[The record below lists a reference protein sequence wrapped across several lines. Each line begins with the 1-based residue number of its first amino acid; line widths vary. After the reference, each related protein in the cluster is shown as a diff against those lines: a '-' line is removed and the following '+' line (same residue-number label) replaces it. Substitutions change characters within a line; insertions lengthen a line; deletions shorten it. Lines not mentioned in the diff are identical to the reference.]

1 MYAPY
6 CFVKLVNSCCGKYAR
21 CGRYQNI
28 TCHRKCVYGQHT
40 QRGRRVYNDIIIL
53 FRYGAIASF
62 KRCSFPVCDNSCSAP
77 TSIMFGNISYPPFI
91 QKSIKIIAQNHFM
104 CNGVFLTESE
114 FERQSK
120 PCHLPRPRLRTGV
133 IICCS
138 ACAFSCSSEE

>member
-1 MYAPY
+1 MMKKH
-6 CFVKLVNSCCGKYAR
+6 FKKLVNLAL
-21 CGRYQNI
+21 
-28 TCHRKCVYGQHT
+28 TAVM
-40 QRGRRVYNDIIIL
+40 V
-53 FRYGAIASF
+53 
-62 KRCSFPVCDNSCSAP
+62 